1 MNTSI
6 ISKGSGKNNQKPME
20 YDHYIALD
28 WSDRNIALARMTRK
42 MTVAKIIEWDR
53 SDIDIVKDY
62 LMDLKGSII
71 LTIEETTTSQWLYV
85 EFKDL
90 VNKIIICDPYRNH
103 LLSEGPKTDK
113 IDASKL
119 CLLLKSDLLKEVYHC
134 NDRLYEYRCLL
145 SAYTDLVKSGVRI
158 QNQRSALYR
167 ARGYCHKKDHTQGFK
182 QTLDDFPLRE
192 FVVNWQDNVVERYRE
207 DKAAFE
213 EKITKLVSDNRYVK
227 NQTTLPGIG
236 VISAFKIFAIVIQP
250 ARFRNRGAYLSYCGL
265 VKHEKYSGGR
275 SYGRK
280 KPRYNRILKSVY
292 QSAARIAI
300 MSGNKPINEY
310 YEYLQ
315 QKGLSKKQIEIQI
328 ARYMARVSLAMMR
341 NGQKYDP
348 YRWRKDDVVA
358 A

>member
-1 MNTSI
+1 
-6 ISKGSGKNNQKPME
+6 
-20 YDHYIALD
+20 
-28 WSDRNIALARMTRK
+28 MTKK
-42 MTVAKIIEWDR
+42 MTSPKVIDWDG
-53 SDIDIVKDY
+53 SNIDTVKKY
-62 LMDLKGSII
+62 LINLRGNII

-85 EFKDL
+85 EFRDL
-90 VNKIIICDPYRNH
+90 VNRIIICDPYRNH
-103 LLSEGPKTDK
+103 LLAEGPKTDK
-113 IDASKL
+113 IDAGKL
-119 CLLLKSDLLKEVYHC
+119 CLLLKSGLLKEVYHC
-134 NDRLYEYRCLL
+134 NDQLYEYRCLL
-145 SAYTDLVKSGVRI
+145 SAYTDLVKAGVRI

-167 ARGYCHKKDHTQGFK
+167 ARGHCYKKQHA
-182 QTLDDFPLRE
+182 DDFKRTLYDYPLRE
-192 FVVNWQDNVVERYRE
+192 FVANWQDNVVERYIE

-213 EKITKLVSDNRYVK
+213 EEITKLVKGNRFV
-227 NQTTLPGIG
+227 NNLTTLPGIG
-236 VISAFKIFAIVIQP
+236 VISSFKIYAIVIEP

-275 SYGRK
+275 SYGKK

-292 QSAARIAI
+292 QTATRIAI

-328 ARYMARVSLAMMR
+328 ARYMARVSLAMMS